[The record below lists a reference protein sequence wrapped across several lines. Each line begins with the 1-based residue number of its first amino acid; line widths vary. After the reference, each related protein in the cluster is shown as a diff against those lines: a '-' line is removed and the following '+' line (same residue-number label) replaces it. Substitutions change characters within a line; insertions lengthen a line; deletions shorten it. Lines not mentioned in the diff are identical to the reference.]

1 MTQSGHCARPS
12 WVTILTFQRTNDSA
26 RKADA
31 FGHNPDHIGVQGMA
45 YRRVSGAAA
54 DQIRVRHQ
62 PSNGASARHR
72 GAAGADFLR

>member
-1 MTQSGHCARPS
+1 
-12 WVTILTFQRTNDSA
+12 
-26 RKADA
+26 
-31 FGHNPDHIGVQGMA
+31 VQGMD